1 MIWHS
6 TAAKPPTHWVRSD
19 LLTDGRICI
28 TIFEGA
34 TGEGAQVKLTI
45 GDALDLA
52 DQITK
57 QASL

>member
-19 LLTDGRICI
+19 LLTDGRIRI
-28 TIFEGA
+28 TIFDATDDGA
-34 TGEGAQVKLTI
+34 FILLTV